1 MATPS
6 TVATWT
12 LNGSATEF
20 DVPFDYLSRTFVKV
34 TLIGTTSTVL
44 TLGTDYQFITP
55 TRIQTFAAYGPP
67 AYSLIEIR
75 RETSTTERLVE
86 FHDASILTA
95 SDMNTADLQVLH
107 VAEEARNAATE
118 TIGVNNDGEL
128 DARGR
133 RIVNVAAPRPG
144 TADAVNMAFYES
156 DINGANVAR
165 VAAEAARDKA
175 NEWAVKPTPV
185 EAGKES
191 AKTYAERAGS
201 SEATASAASAAAV
214 AARDQAVPAAAT
226 ATAKAAEAVA
236 SASVAATKAAEAE
249 ASAAAAATFDPSKF
263 VPQTSPTGHAT
274 LPTSSDASGQTAGL
288 RYNNVKNR
296 VEFWNGTAWAGLGG
310 GGNLF
315 DYHWHNGA
323 RNKIIGGRIAC
334 DGQQLSQLTYP
345 EAYAA
350 VMADAQFLV
359 TDAAWLGD
367 PLKRTSWSTGGTGW
381 VRVPDLNGAFVGDG
395 TYPATGKPFYIRGG
409 ASGTSTTAV
418 MDAIQ
423 QHGHRVVG
431 SNINQGNTTGYHI
444 AIVYTPNANGDK
456 TGLNN
461 YGNVVYRDDYITD
474 VVGGRTADETRV
486 KSAYGIWTVTV
497 ATEAVNSGSVD
508 VLALAT
514 KVDNL
519 ETGKLDI
526 DKNINRSSVRA
537 ATGTAL
543 VFQVPVDAKR
553 ITLVLHRVS
562 LSGAYDL
569 LVQCGT
575 SSGFETAGYAATAN
589 NTANANSVNGT
600 SNTSGFVNRAASSAN
615 VSSGTFVIEKL
626 SDTELTYTS
635 LVKNNTTNVSIGA
648 GDKVLSGPMTQVR
661 LTASNGSDTF
671 TSGKVVMYWE

>member
-12 LNGSATEF
+12 LNGSTTEF

-34 TLIGTTSTVL
+34 TLIGATSTVL

-67 AYSLIEIR
+67 GYSLIEIR

-118 TIGVNNDGEL
+118 TIGVNNDGDL

-133 RIVNVAAPRPG
+133 RIVNVAAPRTG

-185 EAGKES
+185 EVGKES

-201 SEATASAASAAAV
+201 SEATASAASSAAV

-226 ATAKAAEAVA
+226 ATEKAAEAVA
-236 SASVAATKAAEAE
+236 SASVATTKAAEAE
-249 ASAAAAATFDPSKF
+249 ASAAAAATFEPSKF

-274 LPTSSDASGQTAGL
+274 LPTSSGASGQTAGL

-310 GGNLF
+310 GGSLF
-315 DYHWHNGA
+315 DYYWHNGA
-323 RNKIIGGRIAC
+323 RSEITGGRIAC
-334 DGQQLSQLTYP
+334 DGQQLTQLMYP

-350 VMADAQFLV
+350 VIAGKQHKVTESVWQAD
-359 TDAAWLGD
+359 TT
-367 PLKRTSWSTGGTGW
+367 KRNCWSEGGPGW
-381 VRVPDLNGAFVGDG
+381 VRVPDLNGVQAG
-395 TYPATGKPFYIRGG
+395 TGKPFYLRGSPTG
-409 ASGTSTTAV
+409 LNGTSV
-418 MDAIQ
+418 LDALQ
-423 QHGHRVVG
+423 QHGHRVAG

-444 AIVYTPNANGDK
+444 AIVYTPNASGDK
-456 TGLNN
+456 TGMNN
-461 YGNVVYRDDYITD
+461 YGTVVYRDDFVTD
-474 VVGGRTADETRV
+474 VVNGRTADETRV
-486 KSAYGIWTVTV
+486 KTAYGVWTVTV

-508 VLALAT
+508 VLELAT
-514 KVDNL
+514 KVNNL
-519 ETGKLDI
+519 ETGKLDA
-526 DKNINRSSVRA
+526 DKNINRSVLTAAAGTSLSFSVP
-537 ATGTAL
+537 TL
-543 VFQVPVDAKR
+543 AKR
-553 ITLVLHRVS
+553 VTVVLHKVA
-562 LSGAYDL
+562 LSGAADL

-575 SSGFETAGYAATAN
+575 SVGFETTGYVSTAN
-589 NTANANSVNGT
+589 NTANPNAVNGANST
-600 SNTSGFVNRAASSAN
+600 AGFINRASSPAN
-615 VSSGTFVIEKL
+615 VQSGTFIIEKL

-635 LVKNNTTNVSIGA
+635 TMRNNTTNVSIGA
-648 GDKVLSGPMTQVR
+648 GDKVLAGPMTGVR
-661 LTASNGSDTF
+661 LTTTGSDTF
-671 TSGKVVMYWE
+671 TSGKVVVSWE